1 MSRSAA
7 LGTTKRLNVA
17 LKGPNKVVASPMA
30 RLFGPFRAIG
40 ARFGLFP
47 GRRCAL
53 PWAEMFK
60 PVGLKKI
67 EMTSAVGL
75 CFFEPKSHLE
85 Y

>member
-1 MSRSAA
+1 
-7 LGTTKRLNVA
+7 
-17 LKGPNKVVASPMA
+17 
-30 RLFGPFRAIG
+30 
-40 ARFGLFP
+40 
-47 GRRCAL
+47 L

-75 CFFEPKSHLE
+75 CSLEPKSHLQ